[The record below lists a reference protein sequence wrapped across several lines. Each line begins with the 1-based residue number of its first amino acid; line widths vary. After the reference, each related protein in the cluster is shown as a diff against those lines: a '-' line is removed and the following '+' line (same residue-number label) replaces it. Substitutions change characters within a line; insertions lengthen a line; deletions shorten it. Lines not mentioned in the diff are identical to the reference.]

1 NSIGILAEGL
11 LGHADTTINQGWNTA
26 LPGQIFQVATS
37 QTLERWTASAGGNWR
52 PAGFLTVRAVVGLD
66 RVRQQD
72 QQLERAG
79 EGPAFGGFNTG
90 FVRRGLTRSHR
101 YTVGLTAAA
110 AYTLA
115 AGVTGRTTAG
125 IQYFKH
131 VDDLVDS
138 TGQALQP
145 GDT

>member
-1 NSIGILAEGL
+1 RPDVLNPNYLRRVDLQGDAQLSAGPRADLSLSAGYRTSTLRLPVNDNNSIGILAEGL

-79 EGPAFGGFNTG
+79 EGPAFGGFNT
-90 FVRRGLTRSHR
+90 
-101 YTVGLTAAA
+101 
-110 AYTLA
+110 
-115 AGVTGRTTAG
+115 
-125 IQYFKH
+125 
-131 VDDLVDS
+131 
-138 TGQALQP
+138 
-145 GDT
+145 